1 MLKKMNLIEFEQQV
15 TKIKKPMVLK
25 FTAEWCSGC
34 RQLAPIVE
42 NVEKQLGDQIA
53 FFDVD
58 VDKALDLAQ
67 KFGVMSV
74 PTLILFKNG
83 EEVDRVTAPDANVE
97 TIKHFVNN

>member
-1 MLKKMNLIEFEQQV
+1 MLKEINLNEFEQQV

-42 NVEKQLGDQIA
+42 NVAEQLGDKIA
-53 FFDVD
+53 FFEVD

-83 EEVDRVTAPDANVE
+83 VDVNRVTAPDANEE
-97 TIKHFVNN
+97 TIKQFVNN